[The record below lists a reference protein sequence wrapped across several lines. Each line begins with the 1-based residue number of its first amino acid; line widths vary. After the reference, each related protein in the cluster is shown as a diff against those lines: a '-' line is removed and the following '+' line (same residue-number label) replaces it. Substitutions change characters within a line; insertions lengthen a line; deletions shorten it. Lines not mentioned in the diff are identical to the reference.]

1 MVSVYLVTEN
11 MPLVKEMMTRLAVMP
26 VIPKQPLVRHFKF
39 QIKNALIMLLIMI
52 SAFVNPA

>member
-1 MVSVYLVTEN
+1 MASGCLATEN
-11 MPLVKEMMTRLAVMP
+11 MPLVKEMMIRLAVMP

-39 QIKNALIMLLIMI
+39 LIKNALIMLLIMI